1 MSAERSYTEEVK
13 HFSNIVEKLTDEL
26 GSFRSEIKLS
36 LKEIKDEVSSL
47 KTDADNLTE
56 GNVRHG
62 IRPVREE
69 IKDLK
74 KKIDDNYNTLAKAQ
88 KENRESIIT
97 QNVQSSALGAGSGGI
112 MYIIARIIE
121 AIA

>member
-56 GNVRHG
+56 GNLRHG
-62 IRPVREE
+62 IKPVREE
-69 IKDLK
+69 IYDLK

-88 KENRESIIT
+88 KENRESIIS